1 MADIQLEGYDESRY
15 PQAFLARYEPMECLG
30 CNEMGET
37 LLVRARDS
45 GEYCVAKCYLKGAPW
60 PMPGEAGILKSLCH
74 PGIPAFVGEYDNE
87 EMRVVLRKYVQGAPL
102 DKQALSKAQVLDIG
116 AQLCDILIYLH
127 GLTPPVIHRDIKPQ
141 NIILSP
147 EGKIS
152 LIDFGISR
160 TYNAAARADTVCL
173 GTMAFAPPEQYG
185 YAQTDRRADIFSLG
199 VVLCFLLTGDARV
212 EESLGKIQDRR
223 LARVV
228 QRCAAF
234 SPGERY
240 RDAQSVKRALKRER
254 RGRAWYGA
262 AALCAAVALAVVLG
276 APSPL
281 RVSDASSPM
290 SPARPAPVKFV
301 EPLMEEAA
309 RLALGKGQGEP
320 MTEEELMWVRGLY
333 VFCNTAVV
341 NEDAY
346 KEIAGPWYESYSQ
359 ETGSI
364 VSLEDV
370 KWMPNLSRLFL
381 GAQQIRDLTPLAE
394 LKALDC
400 LDLRENP
407 VESVAPLEGLIRLG
421 SLGLTGT
428 KVTDLTPLKKLPI
441 LEALELCDVDKY
453 DPGVLRELGNFHY
466 LDISND
472 TLSYRVLEGKTI
484 ERMSISLTSIWT
496 LRDLTGVTGLKE
508 LRARETQLRDL
519 DGIQEHPALAYLD
532 ISKTRITDLS
542 PLLALDALEQVVL
555 SEYMR
560 SAAEKTLGGA
570 RFAITYV
577 PDSN

>member
-1 MADIQLEGYDESRY
+1 MSESEGR
-15 PQAFLARYEPMECLG
+15 
-30 CNEMGET
+30 
-37 LLVRARDS
+37 
-45 GEYCVAKCYLKGAPW
+45 
-60 PMPGEAGILKSLCH
+60 
-74 PGIPAFVGEYDNE
+74 
-87 EMRVVLRKYVQGAPL
+87 
-102 DKQALSKAQVLDIG
+102 
-116 AQLCDILIYLH
+116 
-127 GLTPPVIHRDIKPQ
+127 
-141 NIILSP
+141 
-147 EGKIS
+147 IS
-152 LIDFGISR
+152 LIDFGIS
-160 TYNAAARADTVCL
+160 TTTPPPADTVCP
-173 GTMAFAPPEQYG
+173 GTMAFALPNNTATRRPPC
-185 YAQTDRRADIFSLG
+185 RHLLLG

-276 APSPL
+276 APRPL

-320 MTEEELMWVRGLY
+320 MTEEERCGWGSTSLQHGCCKR
-333 VFCNTAVV
+333 
-341 NEDAY
+341 DAY
-346 KEIAGPWYESYSQ
+346 KEIAGPWHESYSQ

-370 KWMPNLSRLFL
+370 KWMPNLSRPFL

-407 VESVAPLEGLIRLG
+407 VNPWPAGGPDPAGQPGADRHEGNG
-421 SLGLTGT
+421 P
-428 KVTDLTPLKKLPI
+428 DPLKSSPI

-453 DPGVLRELGNFHY
+453 DPGILRELGNFHY

-472 TLSYRVLEGKTI
+472 TLSYRGAGEDHRAHVHQPDLD
-484 ERMSISLTSIWT
+484 LT